1 MKVDP
6 LAHGPTH
13 LTILPTYRCT
23 AACAQC
29 CFESNPHVQGRIPI
43 ERILDYIDQAAG
55 DFPSL
60 RLVVFSGG
68 ECFLLRQDLD
78 AAIERATSRGLAT
91 RCVTNGYW
99 ATSPR
104 AARERILPLYEA
116 GLTEL
121 NFSTGDDH
129 QKFVPFER
137 IVHGAVA
144 AAESGIRALIV
155 VEGRPVHDGA
165 GPRRPGPRRIH
176 AHEPGPLLTRPAQQ
190 HLDPLPGRRGDRAA
204 GGDLSHA
211 RAAGPIPGL

>member
-1 MKVDP
+1 YP

-68 ECFLLRQDLD
+68 ECFLLRRDLD

-104 AARERILPLYEA
+104 AARERILSRSSPNSCA
-116 GLTEL
+116 
-121 NFSTGDDH
+121 
-129 QKFVPFER
+129 
-137 IVHGAVA
+137 
-144 AAESGIRALIV
+144 RA
-155 VEGRPVHDGA
+155 
-165 GPRRPGPRRIH
+165 
-176 AHEPGPLLTRPAQQ
+176 RPA
-190 HLDPLPGRRGDRAA
+190 PPSICSTTSGSPSRTTWRSRSRRG
-204 GGDLSHA
+204 SIA
-211 RAAGPIPGL
+211 RASG